1 MSKMELF
8 STDEVA
14 KKLKT
19 SRQSIGQR
27 CKRLNITPYKHQGN
41 KNHFF
46 TLKQIT
52 LLSGIDFE
60 AESPILYIV
69 HKHTQEII
77 IESKINK
84 KSAVY
89 GTHRRV

>member
-14 KKLKT
+14 KKLKI
-19 SRQSIGQR
+19 SKQLIGKK
-27 CKRLNITPYKHQGN
+27 CKKMNILPYKKQGD

-60 AESPILYIV
+60 HESPILYIV

-77 IESKINK
+77 LESKINK